1 MRMSTQKVETH
12 PDALERQHMRQRRRS
27 RGKTIGAFTVVA
39 AIGLASVASSVVGA
53 LGRQS
58 ARTPADK
65 TRTVAPGPS
74 PGAPQAGAVIDH
86 PVIDLDPF
94 VDRINSCRRLLVTR
108 QQVESALGFRAEDPV
123 PWKPRA
129 SQRAAY
135 RAAQVETWG
144 GVLFGCEYASRN
156 NFASAPNKEDGAGQ
170 LVISAYRPDSP
181 PRQLGRSK
189 RVHGL
194 GDEAVFSPF
203 GNRDEHVPGPERA
216 TSILEVRSGDYLVLR
231 FNAGVFDTP
240 HVIGADLA
248 ALRQLAEDALATLEE
263 SAPANGATLDTEAAS
278 KSCGDFRIAPP
289 GRYPLL
295 LVEVVEGNVPCRD
308 ARRAMKAHYHS
319 RDTGSWGCHGPEGF
333 AGCEKPS
340 GETIRARF
348 ACRDWEANRARCLN
362 TFGPP

>member
-1 MRMSTQKVETH
+1 MSRSTQKVEPD
-12 PDALERQHMRQRRRS
+12 PDALKRQHMRQRRRS
-27 RGKTIGAFTVVA
+27 RGKTIGALCVVA

-53 LGRQS
+53 LGGQS

-65 TRTVAPGPS
+65 TPTVAPGTS
-74 PGAPQAGAVIDH
+74 PGPQQAGAVIDH

-94 VDRINSCRRLLVTR
+94 VSRINSCRRLLVTR

-129 SQRAAY
+129 SQRVTY
-135 RAAQVETWG
+135 SAAQVETWG

-156 NFASAPNKEDGAGQ
+156 NFAPALNEEDAGGQ
-170 LVISAYRPDSP
+170 LVISAYRPDAP

-203 GNRDEHVPGPERA
+203 GNRDEHARGPERA
-216 TSILEVRSGDYLVLR
+216 TSILEVRSGDYLILR
-231 FNAGVFDTP
+231 FHAGVFNAP

-248 ALRQLAEDALATLEE
+248 ALRQLAENALFTLEE
-263 SAPANGATLDTEAAS
+263 STPANGAMLDSEPAS
-278 KSCGDFRIAPP
+278 KSCGGFRIAPP

-295 LVEVVEGNVPCRD
+295 LVEVVEGKVPCRE
-308 ARRAMKAHYHS
+308 ARRAMKAHYYS
-319 RDTGSWGCHGPEGF
+319 RDTAPWGCHGPEGF

>member
-1 MRMSTQKVETH
+1 MSRSTQKVD
-12 PDALERQHMRQRRRS
+12 PDPGALERQHKRRRRRS
-27 RGKTIGAFTVVA
+27 TRKTIGAFAVVA

-53 LGRQS
+53 LGGQS

-65 TRTVAPGPS
+65 TPTVAPGAS
-74 PGAPQAGAVIDH
+74 PRTQQAGAVIDH

-94 VDRINSCRRLLVTR
+94 VSRINSCRRLLVTR

-129 SQRAAY
+129 SQRWAY
-135 RAAQVETWG
+135 WAGQVETWG

-156 NFASAPNKEDGAGQ
+156 NFASAPNEEDGGGQ
-170 LVISAYRPDSP
+170 LVISAYRPDAP

-203 GNRDEHVPGPERA
+203 GNRDEHVLGPERA

-231 FNAGVFDTP
+231 FNAGVFETP

-248 ALRQLAEDALATLEE
+248 ALRQLAEDALVTLEE
-263 SAPANGATLDTEAAS
+263 SAPANGATLDAEAAS

-289 GRYPLL
+289 GQYPLL
-295 LVEVVEGNVPCRD
+295 LVEVVEGKVPCRE
-308 ARRAMKAHYHS
+308 ARRAMKAHYYS

-348 ACRDWEANRARCLN
+348 ACGDWEANRARCLN